1 MTLRTVTPE
10 NARRLLSEGAIL
22 LDIRET
28 DEHAREHITGAHHL
42 PLSKLDEAESALHDG
57 KPVIFYCRSG
67 ARTLANAERLAVRT
81 GGSCEAYVI
90 EGGLDAWRTAGLPV
104 VTDRRQPIEL
114 QRQVQIGAGGMAMS
128 GTLLGVLVSPWFFRR
143 AGVRWCWS
151 PRGRSHR
158 ILRNGAPL
166 NAGALEP
173 CRGPS
178 TGCLN
183 RALQSRFEEVFAMT
197 KLIVLAAT
205 ATLILSGSASAQDS
219 GQKQLSNCHPSS
231 SAAPGETSGSAS
243 RQGPWDSQ
251 AVEKSAIL
259 PSVGEDTTSAA
270 STVQRH
276 GQSVE
281 ARSDCPPELSTPKV
295 GGHNR

>member
-114 QRQVQIGAGGMAMS
+114 QRQVQIGAGGMAMA
-128 GTLLGVLVSPWFFRR
+128 GTLLGVLVSPWFFVVPGFVGAGLLVAGLTGFCGMARLLMR
-143 AGVRWCWS
+143 APW
-151 PRGRSHR
+151 
-158 ILRNGAPL
+158 
-166 NAGALEP
+166 
-173 CRGPS
+173 
-178 TGCLN
+178 N
-183 RALQSRFEEVFAMT
+183 RAAVPPQ
-197 KLIVLAAT
+197 AA
-205 ATLILSGSASAQDS
+205 
-219 GQKQLSNCHPSS
+219 
-231 SAAPGETSGSAS
+231 
-243 RQGPWDSQ
+243 
-251 AVEKSAIL
+251 
-259 PSVGEDTTSAA
+259 
-270 STVQRH
+270 
-276 GQSVE
+276 
-281 ARSDCPPELSTPKV
+281 
-295 GGHNR
+295 